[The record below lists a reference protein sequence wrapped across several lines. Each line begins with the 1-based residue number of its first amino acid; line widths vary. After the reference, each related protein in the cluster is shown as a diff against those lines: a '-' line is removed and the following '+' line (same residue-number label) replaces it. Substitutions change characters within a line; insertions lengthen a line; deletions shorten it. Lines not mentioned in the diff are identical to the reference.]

1 MAKQNEKLMG
11 NIKTMNKVSAQDECF
26 KIIDAIWSCKN
37 SEQKKGCENMLNTY
51 IKNHGDENIGIT
63 FIQVELKRLEK
74 IIEMSELRNAAMK
87 KTQDQ
92 LAKNMSENAT
102 QDIENMPEPTQE
114 QLKKAVKSGNIQV
127 LKN

>member
-1 MAKQNEKLMG
+1 MHLVLQKFRTKEKLL
-11 NIKTMNKVSAQDECF
+11 
-26 KIIDAIWSCKN
+26 
-37 SEQKKGCENMLNTY
+37 ENY
-51 IKNHGDENIGIT
+51 IKNHGDENIGVT
-63 FIQVELKRLEK
+63 FIQLELKRLDK

-102 QDIENMPEPTQE
+102 QDIQNMPEPTQE